1 MSLRVRFFIIAVA
14 AMLSL
19 GLGNDV
25 FARAGGGSSFGSRGG
40 STFSAPSG
48 AAPIQR
54 SMTPNSPSSNQGIFR
69 PNSSPAGGMFSGGFG
84 RGLMGGL
91 MGGLLGA
98 GLFGLLS
105 GNGLFGGLG
114 GGFSIFGLLIQLGL
128 LYLLYKVV
136 MGFIRNRQPAT
147 QGASFDRLSP
157 QTGAAPST
165 FGFGGGGGGK
175 KPLTLSPADFD
186 SFEQRLSFIQS
197 AYGGEDLDHLRSF
210 VTPEMASYFA
220 EEIAGNAARGLVNK
234 ISNVKLV
241 KGDLAEAWSEPQAD
255 FATVSM
261 SFSLIDI
268 MVERASGKIV
278 SGDPINPQ
286 QVTEFWTF
294 QRRPGGGP
302 NDWKLSAIQQTA

>member
-1 MSLRVRFFIIAVA
+1 MSLRVRFFILAVA
-14 AMLSL
+14 AMLAL
-19 GLGNDV
+19 GAGNEA

-54 SMTPNSPSSNQGIFR
+54 SMTPNRPSPNQGIFR
-69 PNSSPAGGMFSGGFG
+69 PNTPATGGMFGGGGFG

-98 GLFGLLS
+98 GLFGLLT

-114 GGFSIFGLLIQLGL
+114 SGFSIFGLLIQAGL
-128 LYLLYKVV
+128 LFLLYKLV
-136 MGFIRNRQPAT
+136 MGFIRNRQLAT
-147 QGASFDRLSP
+147 QGGSFDRVSP
-157 QTGAAPST
+157 ANGAAPPP
-165 FGFGGGGGGK
+165 FGFGGGAK
-175 KPLTLSPADFD
+175 KALSLTPADFD

-197 AYGGEDLDHLRSF
+197 AFGGEDLDHLRSF

-220 EEIAGNAARGLVNK
+220 EEIAGNATRGLINK

-241 KGDLAEAWSEPQAD
+241 KGDLAEAWTEPQGE

-261 SFSLIDI
+261 NFSLIDVVI
-268 MVERASGKIV
+268 ERASGKIV
-278 SGDPINPQ
+278 SGDPVNPQ

-294 QRRPGGGP
+294 QRRLGGGP